1 MAKATKPAKAKLADK
16 SKIGKIKSVGKAKK
30 KLVVKAK
37 GAKRKAAVL
46 PLPEGVKLK
55 GAKLPRRIRK
65 VEARVLEPLSVSVAG
80 AAASILDELWAV
92 IEQRRLSGD
101 VTSSHSARLLARGT
115 AKVAQKFGEEA
126 VECVIEATLGNRA
139 ATVLESADVL
149 YHLMVVWVDA
159 GIKPIEIW
167 TELKRRQGISG
178 IAEKAARPS
187 GIIRAA
193 GTSKLP

>member
-1 MAKATKPAKAKLADK
+1 MC
-16 SKIGKIKSVGKAKK
+16 
-30 KLVVKAK
+30 
-37 GAKRKAAVL
+37 
-46 PLPEGVKLK
+46 
-55 GAKLPRRIRK
+55 
-65 VEARVLEPLSVSVAG
+65 
-80 AAASILDELWAV
+80 
-92 IEQRRLSGD
+92 
-101 VTSSHSARLLARGT
+101 
-115 AKVAQKFGEEA
+115 F
-126 VECVIEATLGNRA
+126 
-139 ATVLESADVL
+139 